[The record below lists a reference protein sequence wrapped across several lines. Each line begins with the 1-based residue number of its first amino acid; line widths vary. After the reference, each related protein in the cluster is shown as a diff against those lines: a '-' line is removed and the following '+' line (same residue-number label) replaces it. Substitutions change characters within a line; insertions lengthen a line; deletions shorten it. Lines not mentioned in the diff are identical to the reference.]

1 MTANRYKVSAAFD
14 FPVWKPISPA
24 FERVRLHSLSSGC
37 FSCHIQDI
45 PSLCHMAAEAATTLN
60 TF

>member
-24 FERVRLHSLSSGC
+24 FERIRLHSLSSGC

-45 PSLCHMAAEAATTLN
+45 PSL
-60 TF
+60 